1 MWLVAHIWE
10 LSTWL
15 WRQNQ
20 INILNPSNTFPNKRR
35 MSDTQTSTRALP
47 ARPITLI
54 TKPYLLGD
62 HTPVTTV
69 PGIEPCSW
77 VYCFPSQ
84 MASLE
89 DKYFSVCFYLNRAL
103 IFNNTF
109 MGSASIS
116 CVFIWTLNKI
126 QGLKSLPQRLRGSV
140 GFGGLWQINGLL
152 VCDKFAVAVGPA
164 LGGRIL

>member
-10 LSTWL
+10 LSTWP
-15 WRQNQ
+15 WRQIQ
-20 INILNPSNTFPNKRR
+20 INILNPFNTFSNKRGV
-35 MSDTQTSTRALP
+35 SDTQTSTRALP
-47 ARPITLI
+47 ARLMTHVTMLC
-54 TKPYLLGD
+54 LLGE
-62 HTPVTTV
+62 HASVATV
-69 PGIEPCSW
+69 PVIEPCSW

-84 MASLE
+84 VASLE
-89 DKYFSVCFYLNRAL
+89 DKYFSVCFYLNRVL
-103 IFNNTF
+103 IFKKTF

-116 CVFIWTLNKI
+116 CFFIWTLNKI
-126 QGLKSLPQRLRGSV
+126 QDLKSLPQRLRGSV